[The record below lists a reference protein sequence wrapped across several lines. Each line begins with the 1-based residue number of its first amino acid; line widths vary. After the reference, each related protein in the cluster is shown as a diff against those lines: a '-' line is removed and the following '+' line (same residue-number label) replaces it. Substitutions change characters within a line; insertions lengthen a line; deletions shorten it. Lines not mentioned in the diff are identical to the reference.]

1 LLLAGLAFLTAV
13 GFALVAIGIRL
24 LLPREPSA

>member
-1 LLLAGLAFLTAV
+1 LLLAGLAAMTVA
-13 GFALVAIGIRL
+13 GFALVVIGIRL